1 MYLKDLNLY
10 NFKNYEDLKLEFSAG
25 INCFLG
31 DNGSGK
37 TNLLDAV
44 FYLSMSKSYFN
55 SIDNQN
61 IRHGEEMFV
70 VQGNFETADKKHHVL
85 CGVQTGQKKTF
96 KLDKKIYER
105 ISDHIGKFPVVM
117 IAPNDI
123 ALIYEGSE
131 ERRKFFD
138 SLISQIDNPYLLDLM
153 QYNHYLKQRNT
164 LLKQFAEHNRIDR
177 DLLAAYDEPILRL
190 GAKIFAR
197 RQTFMLEF
205 QPIFQGHYET
215 ISQYKEQTQLV
226 YDSDCA
232 VAEFSEVFRQNTNKD
247 LALQRTTLGVHRDD
261 FEFKIDNYSLK
272 KFGSQGQQKSFLIA
286 LKLAHFEIVR
296 QNKNL
301 KPILLLDDIFDKLD
315 EKRMSCLMQMV
326 ADHTFGQI
334 FVTDARP
341 ERTQQ
346 IFAQIEGDKKF
357 FNLQN
362 GQIRNE

>member
-1 MYLKDLNLY
+1 LYLKDLNLY

-25 INCFLG
+25 VNCLVG

-55 SIDNQN
+55 SVDNQN

-70 VQGNFETADKKHHVL
+70 VQGSFETEDKKHHVL
-85 CGVQTGQKKTF
+85 CGVQNGQKKTL
-96 KLDKKIYER
+96 KLDKKGYER
-105 ISDHIGKFPVVM
+105 ISDHIGRFPVVI

-123 ALIYEGSE
+123 SLIYEGSE

-164 LLKQFAEHNRIDR
+164 LLKQFADSNRIDR
-177 DLLAAYDEPILRL
+177 DLLSAYNEPILRL
-190 GAKIFAR
+190 GEKIFAR
-197 RQTFMLEF
+197 RKTFIQEF
-205 QPIFQGHYET
+205 QPIFQVHYET
-215 ISQYKEQTQLV
+215 ISNHKEQTDLV
-226 YDSDCA
+226 YDSDWA
-232 VAEFSEVFRQNTNKD
+232 VENFKEVFRNNTPKD
-247 LALQRTTLGVHRDD
+247 LAFQRTTLGIHRDD
-261 FEFKIDNYSLK
+261 FEFKINNYPLK

-286 LKLAHFEIVR
+286 LKLAHFQVVK
-296 QNKNL
+296 QNKDL

-315 EKRMSCLMQMV
+315 EKRMNCLMQMV

-341 ERTQQ
+341 ERTEQ
-346 IFAQIEGDKKF
+346 IFAQLEVDKKVF
-357 FNLQN
+357 KIQN
-362 GQIRNE
+362 GKIII